1 MATEKWDIDAV
12 HSSVGFTVRH
22 MVVAKV
28 HGQFTKWGGSLE
40 LDPDQLTSSKVEIT
54 IDASS
59 IDTRDEKRD
68 AHLRSADFL
77 DLEKNP
83 NITFKSKL
91 IEKKGSDA
99 YRMMGDLS
107 IRGVTRD
114 VVLDV
119 EFGGRA
125 NDPWGGE
132 RMGFSAK
139 TKIDRKDFGAKWNA
153 ALEAGGFVVGD
164 TVDITIEIEA
174 VKKKS

>member
-1 MATEKWDIDAV
+1 MATEKWEIDPV
-12 HSSVGFTVRH
+12 HSSIGFTVRH
-22 MVVAKV
+22 MVVSKV
-28 HGQFTKWGGSLE
+28 HGQFTKWGGTLE
-40 LDPDQLTSSKVEIT
+40 LDPGELTASKIDIT
-54 IDASS
+54 IDAAS
-59 IDTRDEKRD
+59 IDTRDAKRD
-68 AHLRSADFL
+68 GHLKSADFL
-77 DLEKNP
+77 DVEKQP

-91 IEKKGSDA
+91 IEKKNAEA
-99 YRMMGDLS
+99 YRLMGDLS

-125 NDPWGGE
+125 KDPWGSE

-164 TVDITIEIEA
+164 MVDITIEVE
-174 VKKKS
+174 VMKKV

>member
-1 MATEKWDIDAV
+1 MATEKWDIDPV

-28 HGQFTKWGGSLE
+28 HGQFTKWGGSLQ
-40 LDPDQLTSSKVEIT
+40 LDPEDLTASKIDIT
-54 IDASS
+54 IDAAS

-68 AHLRSADFL
+68 GHLKSADFL
-77 DLEKNP
+77 DVEKQP

-91 IEKKGSDA
+91 IEKKTAEA
-99 YRMMGDLS
+99 YRVMGDLS

-125 NDPWGGE
+125 KDPWGGE
-132 RMGFSAK
+132 RMGFTAK

-164 TVDITIEIEA
+164 MVDITIEVEA
-174 VKKKS
+174 VKKL

>member
-12 HSSVGFTVRH
+12 HSSIGFTVRH

-28 HGQFTKWGGSLE
+28 HGQFTKWAGTLE
-40 LDPDQLTSSKVEIT
+40 LDPGQLTTSKVDIT
-54 IDASS
+54 IDAAS

-68 AHLRSADFL
+68 GHLKSADFL
-77 DLEKNP
+77 DVEKQP

-91 IEKKGSDA
+91 IEKKGNDA
-99 YRMMGDLS
+99 YRMMGDLT

-125 NDPWGGE
+125 KDPWGGD
-132 RMGFSAK
+132 RMGFTAK
-139 TKIDRKDFGAKWNA
+139 GKIDRKDFGAKWNA
-153 ALEAGGFVVGD
+153 ALETGGVLVGD
-164 TVDITIEIEA
+164 TVDLTIEIEA
-174 VKKKS
+174 VKKA

>member
-28 HGQFTKWGGSLE
+28 HGQFTKWGGTLD
-40 LDPDQLTSSKVEIT
+40 LDPEQLTGSKVDID
-54 IDASS
+54 IDAAS
-59 IDTRDEKRD
+59 IDTRDEKRNG
-68 AHLRSADFL
+68 HLKSADFL
-77 DLEKNP
+77 DVEKHP

-91 IEKKGSDA
+91 IEKKGSDT

-119 EFGGRA
+119 EYGGRA
-125 NDPWGGE
+125 ADPWGGE
-132 RMGFSAK
+132 RMGFTAK
-139 TKIDRKDFGAKWNA
+139 GQIDRKDFGAKWNA

-164 TVDITIEIEA
+164 KVDITIEIEA
-174 VKKKS
+174 VKKKA

>member
-1 MATEKWDIDAV
+1 MAIEKWDIDPV

-28 HGQFTKWGGSLE
+28 HGQFTKWGGTLE
-40 LDPDQLTSSKVEIT
+40 LDPDQLTASKMDIT
-54 IDASS
+54 IDAAS

-68 AHLRSADFL
+68 GHLKSGDFL
-77 DLEKNP
+77 ETEKHP

-91 IEKKGSDA
+91 VEKTNSDA
-99 YRMMGDLS
+99 YRVMGSLT

-119 EFGGRA
+119 EYGGRA
-125 NDPWGGE
+125 KDPWGGE
-132 RMGFSAK
+132 RMGFTAK

-164 TVDITIEIEA
+164 TVDINIEIEA
-174 VKKKS
+174 VHKKS

>member
-1 MATEKWDIDAV
+1 MATEKWDIDLV
-12 HSSVGFTVRH
+12 HSHVGFTVRH

-28 HGQFTKWGGSLE
+28 HGQFTKWGGTLE
-40 LDPDQLTSSKVEIT
+40 LDPEQLTQSKVDIT

-59 IDTRDEKRD
+59 ISTREEKRD
-68 AHLRSADFL
+68 AHLSSGDFL
-77 DLEKNP
+77 EIEKHP
-83 NITFKSKL
+83 NITFQSKL
-91 IEKKGSDA
+91 IEKTAADA
-99 YRMMGDLS
+99 YRMMGSLT

-125 NDPWGGE
+125 KDPWGGE
-132 RMGFSAK
+132 RMGFTAR

-164 TVDITIEIEA
+164 TVDINIEIEA

>member
-1 MATEKWDIDAV
+1 MATEKWDIDLV
-12 HSSVGFTVRH
+12 HSSVGFSVRH

-28 HGQFTKWGGSLE
+28 HGQFTKWGGNLE
-40 LDPDQLTSSKVEIT
+40 LDPEDLTASKVDIT
-54 IDASS
+54 IDAAS

-68 AHLRSADFL
+68 GHLRSGDFL
-77 DLEKNP
+77 EVEKQP

-99 YRMMGDLS
+99 YRMMGSLS

-125 NDPWGGE
+125 KDPWGGE
-132 RMGFSAK
+132 RMGFTAK

-164 TVDITIEIEA
+164 TVDINIEIEA
-174 VKKKS
+174 VKKK

>member
-1 MATEKWDIDAV
+1 MATEKWEIDAV

-28 HGQFTKWGGSLE
+28 HGQFTKWGGTLE
-40 LDPDQLTSSKVEIT
+40 LDPEQLTASKIDIT

-59 IDTRDEKRD
+59 IDTRDEKRNG
-68 AHLRSADFL
+68 HLKSADFL
-77 DLEKNP
+77 DVEKQP

-91 IEKKGSDA
+91 IEKKGADA
-99 YRMMGDLS
+99 YQVTGDLS

-125 NDPWGGE
+125 KDPWGGD
-132 RMGFSAK
+132 RMGFTAK
-139 TKIDRKDFGAKWNA
+139 GKIDRKEFGAKWNA
-153 ALEAGGFVVGD
+153 ALEAGGFMVGD
-164 TVDITIEIEA
+164 MVDITIEIEA
-174 VKKKS
+174 LKKS